1 MQADARSYSTPS
13 GCGGVTRRSEHGAAP
28 GIWRALLNGRYV
40 YDSLKRA
47 AARNHRS
54 LNGEVLARLEA
65 SIRPAAVAAE
75 DILARVASRSASLC
89 LPELGEDLLKALKD
103 AGRP

>member
-1 MQADARSYSTPS
+1 MANL
-13 GCGGVTRRSEHGAAP
+13 
-28 GIWRALLNGRYV
+28 ALRGLSQDM

-65 SIRPAAVAAE
+65 SVRPTAMGAEAV
-75 DILARVASRSASLC
+75 LARVASRRASLC
-89 LPELGEDLLKALKD
+89 LPELGRDLLKALKD

>member
-1 MQADARSYSTPS
+1 MANL
-13 GCGGVTRRSEHGAAP
+13 
-28 GIWRALLNGRYV
+28 ALRGLSQDM

-65 SIRPAAVAAE
+65 SIRPTAMGAE
-75 DILARVASRSASLC
+75 RVLARVAKRRESLC
-89 LPELGEDLLKALKD
+89 IPVLDEDLLKGLKD

>member
-1 MQADARSYSTPS
+1 M
-13 GCGGVTRRSEHGAAP
+13 
-28 GIWRALLNGRYV
+28 

-65 SIRPAAVAAE
+65 SIRPVAMGAE
-75 DILARVASRSASLC
+75 RVLARVAKRRSSLC
-89 LPELGEDLLKALKD
+89 LPALEDDLLKALKD

>member
-1 MQADARSYSTPS
+1 MANL
-13 GCGGVTRRSEHGAAP
+13 
-28 GIWRALLNGRYV
+28 ALRGLSQDM

-47 AARNHRS
+47 AVRNHRS

-65 SIRPAAVAAE
+65 SVRPTAMVAEAV
-75 DILARVASRSASLC
+75 LARVASRSVNLR
-89 LPELGEDLLKALKD
+89 LPDLDEDLLKALKD

>member
-1 MQADARSYSTPS
+1 MANL
-13 GCGGVTRRSEHGAAP
+13 
-28 GIWRALLNGRYV
+28 ALRGLSQDM

-65 SIRPAAVAAE
+65 SIRPAAVTAE
-75 DILARVASRSASLC
+75 AVLARVARRSSSLR
-89 LPELGEDLLKALKD
+89 LPPLEEEVLKVLKD

>member
-1 MQADARSYSTPS
+1 MANL
-13 GCGGVTRRSEHGAAP
+13 
-28 GIWRALLNGRYV
+28 ALRGLSQDM

-65 SIRPAAVAAE
+65 SIRPMTAEAV
-75 DILARVASRSASLC
+75 LARVARRSSSLR
-89 LPELGEDLLKALKD
+89 LPPLEDDLLKALKD

>member
-1 MQADARSYSTPS
+1 MANL
-13 GCGGVTRRSEHGAAP
+13 
-28 GIWRALLNGRYV
+28 ALRGLPEDMV
-40 YDSLKRA
+40 ESLKRA

-65 SIRPAAVAAE
+65 SIRPAPISAGDV
-75 DILARVASRSASLC
+75 LARIESRRASLR
-89 LPELGEDLLKALKD
+89 LPTLDEALLDELKD

>member
-1 MQADARSYSTPS
+1 MANL
-13 GCGGVTRRSEHGAAP
+13 
-28 GIWRALLNGRYV
+28 ALRGLPQDM

-65 SIRPAAVAAE
+65 SIRPAAAGAE
-75 DILARVASRSASLC
+75 RVLARVASRSSSLR
-89 LPELGEDLLKALKD
+89 LPSLEENLLKALKD

>member
-1 MQADARSYSTPS
+1 MANL
-13 GCGGVTRRSEHGAAP
+13 
-28 GIWRALLNGRYV
+28 ALRGLSQDM

-54 LNGEVLARLEA
+54 LNGEVLARLDA
-65 SIRPAAVAAE
+65 SIRPVAVGAE
-75 DILARVASRSASLC
+75 SVLARVAKRKSSLR
-89 LPELGEDLLKALKD
+89 LPALEDDLLRALKD

>member
-1 MQADARSYSTPS
+1 MANL
-13 GCGGVTRRSEHGAAP
+13 
-28 GIWRALLNGRYV
+28 ALRGLSQDM

-65 SIRPAAVAAE
+65 SVRPTAMGAEAV
-75 DILARVASRSASLC
+75 LTRVASRSANLR
-89 LPELGEDLLKALKD
+89 LPDLGEDLLKTLKD

>member
-1 MQADARSYSTPS
+1 MANL
-13 GCGGVTRRSEHGAAP
+13 
-28 GIWRALLNGRYV
+28 ALRGLSDDMYQT
-40 YDSLKRA
+40 LKRA

-65 SIRPAAVAAE
+65 SVRPEAVGAE
-75 DILARVASRSASLC
+75 AVLARIAARRSHQH
-89 LPELGEDLLKALKD
+89 LPPLTEDLLDELKD

>member
-1 MQADARSYSTPS
+1 MANLALR
-13 GCGGVTRRSEHGAAP
+13 GLSEDM
-28 GIWRALLNGRYV
+28 

-47 AARNHRS
+47 AVRNHRS

-65 SIRPAAVAAE
+65 SIRPAPVGVE
-75 DILARVASRSASLC
+75 GVLARVANRSANLR
-89 LPELGEDLLKALKD
+89 LPALEGDLLKALKD

>member
-1 MQADARSYSTPS
+1 MANL
-13 GCGGVTRRSEHGAAP
+13 
-28 GIWRALLNGRYV
+28 ALRGLSQDM

-54 LNGEVLARLEA
+54 VNGEVLARLEA
-65 SIRPAAVAAE
+65 SIRPAAVGAE
-75 DILARVASRSASLC
+75 DVLARVAKRRSSLR
-89 LPELGEDLLKALKD
+89 LPALEDDLLKALKD

>member
-1 MQADARSYSTPS
+1 MANL
-13 GCGGVTRRSEHGAAP
+13 
-28 GIWRALLNGRYV
+28 ALRGLPQDM

-65 SIRPAAVAAE
+65 SIRPAAVGAE
-75 DILARVASRSASLC
+75 AVLASVANRSSSLR
-89 LPELGEDLLKALKD
+89 LPALEEDLLKALKD

>member
-1 MQADARSYSTPS
+1 MANL
-13 GCGGVTRRSEHGAAP
+13 
-28 GIWRALLNGRYV
+28 ALRGLSQDMYE
-40 YDSLKRA
+40 SLKRA

-65 SIRPAAVAAE
+65 SIRPTAVAAE
-75 DILARVASRSASLC
+75 AVLARVASRSSSLR
-89 LPELGEDLLKALKD
+89 LPPLEEEVLKVLKD

>member
-1 MQADARSYSTPS
+1 MANL
-13 GCGGVTRRSEHGAAP
+13 
-28 GIWRALLNGRYV
+28 ALRGLSQDM

-65 SIRPAAVAAE
+65 SIRPPAVTAE
-75 DILARVASRSASLC
+75 AVLARVARRRSSLR
-89 LPELGEDLLKALKD
+89 LPPLEEEVLKVLKD

>member
-1 MQADARSYSTPS
+1 MANLALRGLSEEMYDA
-13 GCGGVTRRSEHGAAP
+13 
-28 GIWRALLNGRYV
+28 
-40 YDSLKRA
+40 LKRA

-65 SIRPAAVAAE
+65 SVRPAAIGVE
-75 DILARVASRSASLC
+75 SVLARVASRRPGLRLPSLD
-89 LPELGEDLLKALKD
+89 EDLLEALKD

>member
-1 MQADARSYSTPS
+1 MANL
-13 GCGGVTRRSEHGAAP
+13 
-28 GIWRALLNGRYV
+28 ALRGLSQDM

-65 SIRPAAVAAE
+65 SIRPTAVAAGAV
-75 DILARVASRSASLC
+75 LARVARRSSSLR
-89 LPELGEDLLKALKD
+89 LPPLEEEVLKVLKD